1 MVEDDLNSIRSDKM
15 KSGNMND
22 KGKVCVSVVIPC
34 RNEEKYIGKCIQSII
49 DQSYG
54 IENIEVFVCD
64 GCSDD
69 STQDIIKQYS
79 IKYPQIKLVINEKRV
94 APTAMNL
101 GIKAA
106 QGEIIV
112 IFGAHAYM
120 DTNYVK
126 ICVEKLRDEG
136 IVCVGGRIINIS
148 ENSMAEAISF
158 SMGSP
163 FGVGNALFRFSD
175 KEQLV
180 DTVAFGAYKRSIFDE
195 IGYFDEE
202 LVRNQDDELN
212 FRITKSGNKI
222 LLAPNIISH
231 YYIRGSFSKLW
242 RQYFQYGFW
251 KVRVIQK
258 HKKPAALRHLV
269 PLLFVVSLVLGT
281 VLSPFSKIVRYLFL
295 TEGLVYLLGAI
306 TFSLKESKDNIKYV
320 PRIVLAFL
328 ILHLSYGIGFL
339 QGLIVFYA
347 LGSSNAVEKN
357 TKSSR

>member
-1 MVEDDLNSIRSDKM
+1 
-15 KSGNMND
+15 MND
-22 KGKVCVSVVIPC
+22 KGSKKVSVVIPC

-54 IENIEVFVCD
+54 IDNIEVMVCD

-69 STQDIIKQYS
+69 STQKIIKDYNIQYS
-79 IKYPQIKLVINEKRV
+79 QIKLVINEKRV

-101 GIKAA
+101 GIKASV
-106 QGEIIV
+106 GEIIV

-120 DTNYVK
+120 DSDYIK
-126 ICVEKLRDEG
+126 ICVEKLKNTN
-136 IVCVGGRIINIS
+136 IACVGGRIINIS

-158 SMGSP
+158 SMASP
-163 FGVGNALFRFSD
+163 FGVGNALFRFSE

-180 DTVAFGAYKRSIFDE
+180 DTVAFGAYRRSIFDE

-212 FRITKSGNKI
+212 FRIAKSDNKI
-222 LLAPNIISH
+222 LLAPTIISH
-231 YYIRGSFSKLW
+231 YYTRGSFGKLW
-242 RQYFQYGFW
+242 TQYFQYGFW

-258 HKKPAALRHLV
+258 HKKPAAVRHLI
-269 PLLFVVSLVLGT
+269 PLLFVISLILGS
-281 VLSPFSKIVRYLFL
+281 VISPFSKVVKYLFIA
-295 TEGLVYLLGAI
+295 EIIAYLLGAI
-306 TFSLKESKDNIKYV
+306 IFSLKASGGKIKYV
-320 PRIVLAFL
+320 PRMILAFL

-339 QGLIVFYA
+339 EGLIVFYC
-347 LGSSNAVEKN
+347 LRSNTAVEKN

>member
-1 MVEDDLNSIRSDKM
+1 
-15 KSGNMND
+15 MND
-22 KGKVCVSVVIPC
+22 QGNVKVSVVIPC
-34 RNEEKYIGKCIQSII
+34 RNEENHIGKCIQSII

-54 IENIEVFVCD
+54 IDNIEVLVCD

-69 STQDIIKQYS
+69 STQDIIKEYN

-106 QGEIIV
+106 VGEIIV

-120 DTNYVK
+120 DRDYIK
-126 ICVEKLRDEG
+126 ICVEKLKSSD
-136 IVCVGGRIINIS
+136 IACVGGRIINIS
-148 ENSMAEAISF
+148 EGSTAEAISF

-163 FGVGNALFRFSD
+163 FGVGNALFRFSE

-180 DTVAFGAYKRSIFDE
+180 DTVAFGAYRKSIFDE

-212 FRITKSGNKI
+212 FRIAKSGNKI
-222 LLAPNIISH
+222 LLAPDIISH
-231 YYIRGSFSKLW
+231 YYTRGSFSKLW
-242 RQYFQYGFW
+242 TQYFQYGFW

-258 HKKPAALRHLV
+258 HKKPAALRHLI
-269 PLLFVVSLVLGT
+269 PLLFVISLIGGM
-281 VLSPFSKIVRYLFL
+281 VLSPFSKIVEYLFI
-295 TEGLVYLLGAI
+295 TELILYLAGAA
-306 TFSLKESKDNIKYV
+306 TFSLRASKGKFKYV
-320 PRIVLAFL
+320 PRMIIAFL
-328 ILHLSYGIGFL
+328 ILHLSYGMGFL
-339 QGLIVFYA
+339 EGLIVFYC
-347 LGSSNAVEKN
+347 LKSNSAVEKN

>member
-1 MVEDDLNSIRSDKM
+1 ME
-15 KSGNMND
+15 D
-22 KGKVCVSVVIPC
+22 KGNVCVSVVIPC
-34 RNEEKYIGKCIQSII
+34 RNEEKHIAQCIESII

-54 IENIEVFVCD
+54 IGNIEVFVCD

-69 STQDIIKQYS
+69 STVDIIKAYS
-79 IKYPQIKLVINEKRV
+79 IKYPQIKLIVNEKKV

-106 QGEIIV
+106 KGDIIV

-120 DTNYVK
+120 DKDYIK
-126 ICVEKLRDEG
+126 ICVQKLVDEN
-136 IVCVGGRIINIS
+136 IACVGGRIINIS
-148 ENSMAEAISF
+148 ENKMADSISF
-158 SMGSP
+158 AMGSP

-222 LLAPNIISH
+222 LLAPDIVSH

-258 HKKPAALRHLV
+258 HKRPAAIRHLI
-269 PLLFVVSLVLGT
+269 PMLFVISLIGGT
-281 VLSPFSKIVRYLFL
+281 VLSPFSSVIRYLFL
-295 TEGLVYLLGAI
+295 TELLVYLLGAT
-306 TFSLKESKDNIKYV
+306 TFALKDSKENKKYV
-320 PRIVLAFL
+320 PQIIISFL

-339 QGLIVFYA
+339 EGLIVFYA
-347 LGSSNAVEKN
+347 LRSNKAMQKN

>member
-1 MVEDDLNSIRSDKM
+1 MT
-15 KSGNMND
+15 D
-22 KGKVCVSVVIPC
+22 KGNVCVSVVIPC
-34 RNEEKYIGKCIQSII
+34 RNEEKHIAKCIQSII

-54 IENIEVFVCD
+54 IENIEIFVCD

-69 STQDIIKQYS
+69 NTQDIVKEYS
-79 IKYPQIKLVINEKRV
+79 SKYPQIKLVINEKKV

-106 QGEIIV
+106 KGDIIV

-120 DTNYVK
+120 DKDYIK
-126 ICVEKLRDEG
+126 ICTEKLENDD
-136 IVCVGGRIINIS
+136 IACVGGRIINIS
-148 ENSMAEAISF
+148 ENKMAESISF
-158 SMGSP
+158 AMGSP

-180 DTVAFGAYKRSIFDE
+180 DTVAFGAYKKNIFTE

-212 FRITKSGNKI
+212 FRIIKSGNKI
-222 LLAPNIISH
+222 LLAPDIVSH
-231 YYIRGSFSKLW
+231 YYTRGSFKRLW

-258 HKKPAALRHLV
+258 HKRPAAVRHLI
-269 PLLFVVSLVLGT
+269 PMLFVISLILGT
-281 VLSPFSKIVRYLFL
+281 LLSPFSSLVRYLFL
-295 TEGLVYLLGAI
+295 TELLVYLLGAI
-306 TFSLKESKDNIKYV
+306 TFALKGSKEERKNI
-320 PRIVLAFL
+320 PQIIISFL
-328 ILHLSYGIGFL
+328 ILHISYGIGFL
-339 QGLIVFYA
+339 EGLVVFYA
-347 LGSSNAVEKN
+347 LRSNKAVQKN

>member
-1 MVEDDLNSIRSDKM
+1 
-15 KSGNMND
+15 MND
-22 KGKVCVSVVIPC
+22 KGNVKVSVVIPC
-34 RNEEKYIGKCIQSII
+34 RNEENYIGKCIQSII

-54 IENIEVFVCD
+54 IDNIEALVCD
-64 GCSDD
+64 GCSND
-69 STQDIIKQYS
+69 STQKIIKEYN
-79 IKYPQIKLVINEKRV
+79 IKYPQIKLVVNEKRV

-106 QGEIIV
+106 VGEIIV

-120 DTNYVK
+120 DKNYIK
-126 ICVEKLRDEG
+126 ICVEKLENAD
-136 IVCVGGRIINIS
+136 IACVGGRIINIS

-163 FGVGNALFRFSD
+163 FGVGNALFRFSE

-180 DTVAFGAYKRSIFDE
+180 DTVAFGAYRRSIFNT

-212 FRITKSGNKI
+212 FRIAKSGNKI
-222 LLAPNIISH
+222 LLAPDIVSH
-231 YYIRGSFSKLW
+231 YYTRGSFGKLW
-242 RQYFQYGFW
+242 TQYFQYGFW

-258 HKKPAALRHLV
+258 HKKPAALRHLI
-269 PLLFVVSLVLGT
+269 PLLFVISLIGGT
-281 VLSPFSKIVRYLFL
+281 VLSPFSRIARYLFI
-295 TEGLVYLLGAI
+295 TEIILYLSGAI
-306 TFSLKESKDNIKYV
+306 TFSLKASKGKFKYV
-320 PRIVLAFL
+320 PKMIIAFL

-339 QGLIVFYA
+339 EGLIVFYC
-347 LGSSNAVEKN
+347 LRSNKAVEKN

>member
-1 MVEDDLNSIRSDKM
+1 
-15 KSGNMND
+15 MND
-22 KGKVCVSVVIPC
+22 QESVKVSVVIPC

-54 IENIEVFVCD
+54 INNIEALVCD

-69 STQDIIKQYS
+69 NTQQIIKEYNT
-79 IKYPQIKLVINEKRV
+79 KYPQIKLVVNDKKV

-101 GIKAA
+101 GIKASN
-106 QGEIIV
+106 GEIIV

-120 DTNYVK
+120 DKDYIK
-126 ICVEKLRDEG
+126 ICVEKLKNKD

-163 FGVGNALFRFSD
+163 FGVGNALFRFSE

-180 DTVAFGAYKRSIFDE
+180 DTVAFGAYRRSIFDE

-202 LVRNQDDELN
+202 FVRNQDDELN
-212 FRITKSGNKI
+212 FRISKSGNKM
-222 LLAPNIISH
+222 LLAPDIISH
-231 YYIRGSFSKLW
+231 YYTRGSFGKLW
-242 RQYFQYGFW
+242 TQYFQYGFW

-258 HKKPAALRHLV
+258 HKKPAAIRHLI
-269 PLLFVVSLVLGT
+269 PLIFVVSLTLGAL
-281 VLSPFSKIVRYLFL
+281 VSPFSKVARYLFL
-295 TEGLVYLLGAI
+295 TEILLYLSGAI
-306 TFSLKESKDNIKYV
+306 IFSLKASKGQIKYV
-320 PRIVLAFL
+320 PRMIVAFL

-339 QGLIVFYA
+339 EGLVVFYC
-347 LGSSNAVEKN
+347 LRSNKAVENN

>member
-1 MVEDDLNSIRSDKM
+1 
-15 KSGNMND
+15 MND
-22 KGKVCVSVVIPC
+22 QENVKVSVVIPC
-34 RNEEKYIGKCIQSII
+34 RNEENHIGKCLQSII

-54 IENIEVFVCD
+54 IDNIEAMVCD
-64 GCSDD
+64 GNSNDN
-69 STQDIIKQYS
+69 TQDIIKEYN
-79 IKYPQIKLVINEKRV
+79 IKYPQIQLVVNEKKV

-106 QGEIIV
+106 HGEIIV

-120 DTNYVK
+120 DKDYIK
-126 ICVEKLRDEG
+126 ICVEKLKSPD
-136 IVCVGGRIINIS
+136 IACVGGRIINIS

-163 FGVGNALFRFSD
+163 FGVGNALFRFSE

-212 FRITKSGNKI
+212 FRLTKSGNKI
-222 LLAPNIISH
+222 LLSPTIISK
-231 YYIRGSFSKLW
+231 YYTRGSFSKLW
-242 RQYFQYGFW
+242 TQYFQYGFW

-269 PLLFVVSLVLGT
+269 PLIFVISLILGT
-281 VLSPFSKIVRYLFL
+281 LASPFSKVTRYLFL
-295 TEGLVYLLGAI
+295 LEIILYLSGAI
-306 TFSLKESKDNIKYV
+306 IFSLKASKGQIKYV
-320 PRIVLAFL
+320 PRMLIAFL
-328 ILHLSYGIGFL
+328 ILHTSYGIGFL
-339 QGLIVFYA
+339 EGLIVFYC
-347 LGSSNAVEKN
+347 LKSNKAVEKN

>member
-1 MVEDDLNSIRSDKM
+1 M
-15 KSGNMND
+15 KSVNMNV
-22 KGKVCVSVVIPC
+22 KEKTCVSVVIPC

-49 DQSYG
+49 QQSYG

-69 STQDIIKQYS
+69 STQDIIKQFSAEYT
-79 IKYPQIKLVINEKRV
+79 QVKLIINEKRV

-106 QGEIIV
+106 QGAIIV

-120 DTNYVK
+120 DTDYIK
-126 ICVEKLRDEG
+126 ICVEKLKDTS

-148 ENSMAEAISF
+148 ENSMAEAISI

-175 KEQLV
+175 KEQHV
-180 DTVAFGAYKRSIFDE
+180 DTVAFGAYKRSVFDE

-212 FRITKSGNKI
+212 YRIAESGNKI

-231 YYIRGSFSKLW
+231 YYIRGSFGKLW

-258 HKKPAALRHLV
+258 HKKPAAVRHLI
-269 PLLFVVSLVLGT
+269 PLMFVVSLILGT
-281 VLSPFSKIVRYLFL
+281 ILSPFSQIVRYLFL

-306 TFSLKESKDNIKYV
+306 TFALKGSKEKIKFV
-320 PRIVLAFL
+320 PSIIISFL

-347 LGSSNAVEKN
+347 LRSNKAVERN

>member
-1 MVEDDLNSIRSDKM
+1 M
-15 KSGNMND
+15 KA
-22 KGKVCVSVVIPC
+22 KISVVIPC

-69 STQDIIKQYS
+69 NTQNIIKQYS
-79 IKYPQIKLVINEKRV
+79 IKYPQIKLVINEKRM
-94 APTAMNL
+94 APSAMNL
-101 GIKAA
+101 GIKASE
-106 QGEIIV
+106 GEIIV

-120 DTNYVK
+120 DKEYIKLCVK
-126 ICVEKLRDEG
+126 KLNNTD
-136 IVCVGGRIINIS
+136 ITCVGGRIINIS
-148 ENSMAEAISF
+148 ENSRAQAISF

-163 FGVGNALFRFSD
+163 FGVGNALFRFSE

-180 DTVAFGAYKRSIFDE
+180 DTVAFGAYKKSIFDE

-212 FRITKSGNKI
+212 FRITKNGNKI
-222 LLAPNIISH
+222 LLAPDIISH
-231 YYIRGSFSKLW
+231 YYTRGSFSKLW
-242 RQYFQYGFW
+242 TQYFQYGFW

-258 HKKPAALRHLV
+258 HKKPAAIRHLI
-269 PLLFVVSLVLGT
+269 PMLFVTSLIVGT
-281 VLSPFSKIVRYLFL
+281 ALSPFSKIGRYLFL
-295 TEGLVYLLGAI
+295 TEILLYLTSAI
-306 TFSLKESKDNIKYV
+306 IFSLKASKGKFKYV
-320 PRIVLAFL
+320 PQMIVSFC

-339 QGLIVFYA
+339 EGLVVFYG
-347 LGSSNAVEKN
+347 LRSNKAVEKN

>member
-1 MVEDDLNSIRSDKM
+1 MNGE
-15 KSGNMND
+15 GNV
-22 KGKVCVSVVIPC
+22 KVSVVIPC
-34 RNEEKYIGKCIQSII
+34 RNEEKYIGKCLQSIME
-49 DQSYG
+49 QSYG

-69 STQDIIKQYS
+69 STLDIIKEYS

-106 QGEIIV
+106 VGEIIV

-120 DTNYVK
+120 NNDYIH
-126 ICVEKLRDEG
+126 ICVEKLKSSD
-136 IVCVGGRIINIS
+136 IACVGGRIINIS
-148 ENSMAEAISF
+148 EDSIAEAISLA
-158 SMGSP
+158 MASP
-163 FGVGNALFRFSD
+163 FGVGNALFRFSNV
-175 KEQLV
+175 EQLV
-180 DTVAFGAYKRSIFDE
+180 DTVAFGAYKKSIFSK

-222 LLAPNIISH
+222 LLAPDIISH
-231 YYIRGSFSKLW
+231 YYTRGSFSKLW
-242 RQYFQYGFW
+242 TQYFQYGFW

-258 HKKPAALRHLV
+258 HKKPSAVRHLI
-269 PLLFVVSLVLGT
+269 PLLFVLSLISGT
-281 VLSPFSKIVRYLFL
+281 LLSPFSKIVRFLFSAEILAYLA
-295 TEGLVYLLGAI
+295 GAI
-306 TFSLKESKDNIKYV
+306 TFSLKAYSGKVKNAPKMI
-320 PRIVLAFL
+320 IAFL

-339 QGLIVFYA
+339 EGLIVFYI
-347 LGSSNAVEKN
+347 LKSNKPVEKN

>member
-1 MVEDDLNSIRSDKM
+1 
-15 KSGNMND
+15 MND
-22 KGKVCVSVVIPC
+22 QGNLKVSVVIPC
-34 RNEEKYIGKCIQSII
+34 RNEESHIGRCIQSII
-49 DQSYG
+49 EQSYG
-54 IENIEVFVCD
+54 IDNIEVMVCD

-69 STQDIIKQYS
+69 NTQRIIEEYN

-94 APTAMNL
+94 APSAMNL

-106 QGEIIV
+106 VGEIIV

-120 DTNYVK
+120 DSDYIK
-126 ICVEKLRDEG
+126 ICVEKLKSSD
-136 IVCVGGRIINIS
+136 IACVGGRIINIS

-163 FGVGNALFRFSD
+163 FGVGNALFRFSE

-180 DTVAFGAYKRSIFDE
+180 DTVAFGAYRRSIFDE

-212 FRITKSGNKI
+212 FRISKSGNKI
-222 LLAPNIISH
+222 LLAPDIISH
-231 YYIRGSFSKLW
+231 YYTRGSFGKLW
-242 RQYFQYGFW
+242 TQYFQYGFW

-258 HKKPAALRHLV
+258 HKKPAAVRHLI
-269 PLLFVVSLVLGT
+269 PLLFVVSLILGT
-281 VLSPFSKIVRYLFL
+281 IVSPFSKIARYLFL
-295 TEGLVYLLGAI
+295 TELIVYLSGAI
-306 TFSLKESKDNIKYV
+306 IFSLKASGGKIKYV
-320 PRIVLAFL
+320 PRMIISFL

-339 QGLIVFYA
+339 EGLIVFYC
-347 LGSSNAVEKN
+347 LRSNSAVQKN

>member
-1 MVEDDLNSIRSDKM
+1 
-15 KSGNMND
+15 MND
-22 KGKVCVSVVIPC
+22 KGNVKVSVVIPC
-34 RNEEKYIGKCIQSII
+34 RNEGKHIAKCIQSII

-69 STQDIIKQYS
+69 NTQDIIKEYS
-79 IKYPQIKLVINEKRV
+79 IKYPQIRLVINEKRV

-106 QGEIIV
+106 EGEIII

-120 DTNYVK
+120 NNDYVVL
-126 ICVEKLRDEG
+126 CVEKLRSAN

-158 SMGSP
+158 AMGSP

-180 DTVAFGAYKRSIFDE
+180 DTVAFGAYKRSIFNE

-222 LLAPNIISH
+222 LLAPDIISH
-231 YYIRGSFSKLW
+231 YYTRGSFSKLW

-258 HKKPAALRHLV
+258 HKKPSALRHLI
-269 PLLFVVSLVLGT
+269 PLLFVSSLMGGI

-295 TEGLVYLLGAI
+295 TEILVYLTGAI
-306 TFSLKESKDNIKYV
+306 TFSLKAYKGKIKYV
-320 PRIVLAFL
+320 PRMVISFL

-339 QGLIVFYA
+339 EGLIAFYC
-347 LGSSNAVEKN
+347 LKSNKPVEKN

>member
-1 MVEDDLNSIRSDKM
+1 
-15 KSGNMND
+15 MNGEENV
-22 KGKVCVSVVIPC
+22 KVSVVIPC
-34 RNEEKYIGKCIQSII
+34 RNEEKYIGKCLQSIM

-54 IENIEVFVCD
+54 MENIEVFVCD

-69 STQDIIKQYS
+69 STLDIISEYS
-79 IKYPQIKLVINEKRV
+79 IKYPQIKLVVNEKRV

-106 QGEIIV
+106 VGEIIV

-120 DTNYVK
+120 DKDYIK
-126 ICVEKLRDEG
+126 ICVEKLKSAD
-136 IVCVGGRIINIS
+136 IACAGGRIINIS
-148 ENSMAEAISF
+148 EDSTAEAISLA
-158 SMGSP
+158 MASP
-163 FGVGNALFRFSD
+163 FGVGNALFRFSNV
-175 KEQLV
+175 EQLV

-222 LLAPNIISH
+222 LLAPDIISH
-231 YYIRGSFSKLW
+231 YYTRGSFSKLW
-242 RQYFQYGFW
+242 TQYFQYGFW

-258 HKKPAALRHLV
+258 HKKPSAVRHLV
-269 PLLFVVSLVLGT
+269 PLLFVLSLIGGT
-281 VLSPFSKIVRYLFL
+281 LLSPFSKMVRYLFSAEIL
-295 TEGLVYLLGAI
+295 LYLAGAI
-306 TFSLKESKDNIKYV
+306 TFALKAYSGKVKNAPKM
-320 PRIVLAFL
+320 VLSFL

-339 QGLIVFYA
+339 EGLIVFYV
-347 LGSSNAVEKN
+347 LKSNKSVEKN